1 MSHAPCRI
9 QELNQGLPHT
19 HGPMAGA
26 LYQTELMRHAASLAQ
41 PSGEGREQAGQ
52 SRGYTVRHRVA

>member
-1 MSHAPCRI
+1 
-9 QELNQGLPHT
+9 
-19 HGPMAGA
+19 
-26 LYQTELMRHAASLAQ
+26 MRHAASLAQ